1 MTLQNLLA
9 DIPARLDHEQFESIA
24 HQGGVTIERILSRGQ
39 SSPATG
45 WYDQDADE
53 WVLLVEGEA
62 ILEFAD
68 GRQHRLKKGDH
79 LLIPAHCQHRVAWT
93 PADRTTIWLAVHF

>member
-1 MTLQNLLA
+1 MKPQNLLA
-9 DIPARLDHEQFESIA
+9 NIPARLDSEQFEPIA
-24 HQGGVTIERILSRGQ
+24 HKGSVTIERILSRGQ
-39 SSPATG
+39 SSPACG

-68 GRQHRLKKGDH
+68 GRQQRLQKGDH
-79 LLIPAHCQHRVAWT
+79 LLIPARCQHRVAWT
-93 PADRTTIWLAVHF
+93 PANRTTIWLAVHF

>member
-9 DIPARLDHEQFESIA
+9 NIPARLDSEQFEQLA
-24 HQGGVTIERILSRGQ
+24 CKGKVFIERILSRGH
-39 SSPATG
+39 SSPAAG
-45 WYDQDADE
+45 WYDAEEDE

-68 GRQHRLKKGDH
+68 GRQHRLQRGDH
-79 LLIPAHCQHRVAWT
+79 LLIPAYCRHRVAWT